1 MEFATTGTQKTWILR
16 KAYLNFLTESYPDLD
31 VLAECRKAKAY
42 YDANGLKT
50 AQGMKKALV
59 NWLNRAVEYRKN
71 GKGSNGSNLRPIEKR
86 ELCSTPKVME
96 EFQNSVPVITV

>member
-16 KAYLNFLTESYPDLD
+16 KGYLGYLQEAYTELD

-50 AQGMKKALV
+50 ASGMKKALV
-59 NWLNRAVEYRKN
+59 NWLNRAVQYGSN
-71 GKGSNGSNLRPIEKR
+71 GKGNRGAMRPLEKR
-86 ELCSTPKVME
+86 EFCSNPKVVK
-96 EFQNSVPVITV
+96 EFLDSVPVITV